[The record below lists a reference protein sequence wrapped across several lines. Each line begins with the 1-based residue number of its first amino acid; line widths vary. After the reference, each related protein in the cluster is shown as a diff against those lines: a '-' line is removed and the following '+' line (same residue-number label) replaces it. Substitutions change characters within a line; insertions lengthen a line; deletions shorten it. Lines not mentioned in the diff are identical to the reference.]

1 MSQFQDSKVFKD
13 SIHGVIC
20 LSPLLVS
27 IIDTPQFQRLRNIKQ
42 LGGTYWVF
50 PSSSHN
56 RFEHSLGVCYLGGEM
71 LEKIRSRQPELGI
84 TDSDILCVQIAGLCH
99 DLGHGPFSHLW
110 EHFMENAN
118 PEAVWKHEECSIK
131 MLDFLIKKNELED
144 LFHKNDI
151 TSRDL
156 IFIKELIVGPDSNI
170 GDDWPYKGRDSDKA
184 FLYEIIAN
192 KRNGVDVDK
201 WDYFLRDAHALGLRT
216 SFGYERL
223 LQFVRVIDV
232 PGEGRQVC
240 FRDKDAYE
248 IYEMFHTREA
258 LHRRAYQHRVCKVIE
273 RMLVDI
279 FLLADKHI
287 KLRTSEGPSSLRLSE
302 VYQDPSVYT
311 RLNDSILD
319 IIGTSYEPELE
330 PAQKLVER
338 LERRQLYTFVGAASP
353 CDGRLQISDSDIEKK
368 LISYLDPKDSF
379 IQPSDVVVTSIH
391 VNFGQ
396 GDKNP
401 LEFVRFYTKCNPDVA
416 KPIRKEEISKMLPDR
431 FTEEV
436 IHVHSKRRDSAI
448 VEALKRCLDKFCEDN
463 LFLRHAAENWF
474 STVPAL
480 NGVDK

>member
-240 FRDKDAYE
+240 FR
-248 IYEMFHTREA
+248 
-258 LHRRAYQHRVCKVIE
+258 
-273 RMLVDI
+273 
-279 FLLADKHI
+279 
-287 KLRTSEGPSSLRLSE
+287 PSSLRLSE